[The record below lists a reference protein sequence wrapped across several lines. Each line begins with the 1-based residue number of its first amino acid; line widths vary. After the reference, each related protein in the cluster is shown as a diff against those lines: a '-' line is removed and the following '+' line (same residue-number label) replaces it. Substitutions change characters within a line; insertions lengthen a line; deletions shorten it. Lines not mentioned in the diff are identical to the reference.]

1 METTIY
7 RKRTNNGVY
16 HHCISFA
23 FKYWKR
29 SALRSILTRACQICS
44 TKELLDRKLDRIK
57 RKCFEINVYSKWII
71 NQSKKECKQLIEQN
85 YKIIATNIGNN
96 TVTTTTH
103 MLFLPYKIGNKKTEK
118 IIKHVEKVLPE
129 NYLWQH
135 TYGSKNLDSFFNFK
149 YQTKLEHMNNLNY
162 LVKCLGEATRT
173 INNKKSH
180 MSIHALPSIHVSLSW
195 IEYKILG
202 KGFLNNRVKRKIL
215 EVLLMKP
222 YQTTVKTQ
230 ESSKALEL
238 FHKLLRTIYE

>member
-7 RKRTNNGVY
+7 RKRTNNGGY
-16 HHCISFA
+16 RHFDSFA

-29 SALRSILTRACQICS
+29 STLRSILTLICS
-44 TKELLDRKLDRIK
+44 TKELLERKLDRIK
-57 RKCFEINVYSKWII
+57 RKCFEINVYPKWIV
-71 NQSKKECKQLIEQN
+71 NQSKEKCKLLNEEN
-85 YKIIATNIGNN
+85 HKIIATNIGNN
-96 TVTTTTH
+96 TVTTTIH
-103 MLFLPYKIGNKKTEK
+103 MLFLPYKIGNRKTQK
-118 IIKHVEKVLPE
+118 IIKHVKKVLPE

-135 TYGSKNLDSFFNFK
+135 TYGSKNLDSFFNIK

-215 EVLLMKP
+215 EILLMKP